1 MFVVINRFALITMG
15 TYSIKD
21 LERLSGIKAHT
32 IRIWEKR
39 YGLIEPT
46 RTNTNI
52 RTYCDA
58 ELKKILNISIL
69 NRNGLKIS
77 KIAKLSSGEIS
88 GLVTRLTEDTK
99 DADSQLESLYI
110 SMIDLDENLFEKIIS
125 RSVIQMGF
133 EQMVIQ
139 ILMPFLHRVGIMW
152 QTGTISPAQ
161 EHFISNL
168 IRQKLIV
175 AIDSIFS
182 ADNANPKTFILFL
195 PEQELHELG
204 LLFIYYLLKKR
215 GHKVIYLGA
224 MLPFDSL
231 RVVAKLKPAD
241 YLVTSAISSFDEDEL
256 NEYFKEI
263 SQEFS
268 DKKII
273 VTGQHSES
281 IKVQSKNLLI
291 LSLVASFVD
300 EINKL

>member
-1 MFVVINRFALITMG
+1 MG

-46 RTNTNI
+46 RTSTNI

-77 KIAKLSSGEIS
+77 KIAQLTPGEIS
-88 GLVTRLTEDTK
+88 GLVTKLTEDTK
-99 DADSQLESLYI
+99 DTSSQFDSLYI

-125 RSVIQMGF
+125 RSIIQLGF

-139 ILMPFLHRVGIMW
+139 LLFPFFNRIGIMW

-168 IRQKLIV
+168 FRQKLIV

-182 ADNANPKTFILFL
+182 TDKANPKTFILYL
-195 PEQELHELG
+195 SENELHELG

-231 RVVAKLKPAD
+231 QAIVKLKPAE
-241 YLVTSAISSFDEDEL
+241 YLVTSVVSSYEDDNL
-256 NEYFKEI
+256 NEYFTRI
-263 SQEFS
+263 AREFS

-273 VTGQHSES
+273 VSGRRAES
-281 IKVQSKNLLI
+281 IQISAQNLI
-291 LSLVASFVD
+291 IVNNINSFIA
-300 EINKL
+300 EIEKI

>member
-1 MFVVINRFALITMG
+1 MITMG

-46 RTNTNI
+46 RTSTNI

-77 KIAKLSSGEIS
+77 KIAQLTPGEIS
-88 GLVTRLTEDTK
+88 GLVTKLTEDTK
-99 DADSQLESLYI
+99 DTSSQFDSLYI

-125 RSVIQMGF
+125 RSIIQLGF

-139 ILMPFLHRVGIMW
+139 LLFPFFNRIGIMW

-168 IRQKLIV
+168 FRQKLIV

-182 ADNANPKTFILFL
+182 TDKANPKTFILYL
-195 PEQELHELG
+195 SENELHELG

-231 RVVAKLKPAD
+231 QAIVKLKPAE
-241 YLVTSAISSFDEDEL
+241 YLVTSVVSSYEDDNL
-256 NEYFKEI
+256 NEYFTRI
-263 SQEFS
+263 AREFS

-273 VTGQHSES
+273 VSGRRAES
-281 IKVQSKNLLI
+281 IQISAQNLI
-291 LSLVASFVD
+291 IVNNINSFIA
-300 EINKL
+300 EIEKI

>member
-1 MFVVINRFALITMG
+1 MG

-39 YGLIEPT
+39 YGLVEPT
-46 RTNTNI
+46 RSSTNI
-52 RTYCDA
+52 RAYCDG

-77 KIAKLSSGEIS
+77 KIAQLTASEIS
-88 GLVTRLTEDTK
+88 GLVTKLTEDTK
-99 DADSQLESLYI
+99 DTHSQFDSLYI

-125 RSVIQMGF
+125 RSIIQLGF

-139 ILMPFLHRVGIMW
+139 LIFPFFNRIGIMW

-168 IRQKLIV
+168 VRQKLIV
-175 AIDSIFS
+175 AIDSIFTT
-182 ADNANPKTFILFL
+182 DKANPKTFILFL
-195 PEQELHELG
+195 SENELHELG

-224 MLPFDSL
+224 MLPYDSL
-231 RVVAKLKPAD
+231 RAVVKLKPAE
-241 YLVTSAISSFDEDEL
+241 YLVTSVISSFDDNDL
-256 NEYFKEI
+256 DAYFKQITE
-263 SQEFS
+263 EFA

-273 VTGQHSES
+273 ISGQGSKLINFKAKNFIVIDS
-281 IKVQSKNLLI
+281 ISN
-291 LSLVASFVD
+291 FV
-300 EINKL
+300 ENIELF